1 MEQQAFLQKKLG
13 SAGLCLLYTFC
24 QHHQAALT
32 KKPIILKLTGL
43 ATGLVTGVV
52 VNSRSLV
59 YLVES
64 RLLIKTFFSDHI
76 SYDSRNKAEPSLSFK
91 KLLT

>member
-59 YLVES
+59 YQNIVS
-64 RLLIKTFFSDHI
+64 QFFSDHI